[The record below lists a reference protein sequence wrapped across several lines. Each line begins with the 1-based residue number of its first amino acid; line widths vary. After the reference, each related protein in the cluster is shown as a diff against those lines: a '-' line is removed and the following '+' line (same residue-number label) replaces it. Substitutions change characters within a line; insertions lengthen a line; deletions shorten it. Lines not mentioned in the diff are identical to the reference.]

1 MFGHWGKMLPTKPP
15 RLTELAR
22 ASSSAKLIRPERSL
36 EKLGDAH
43 GKISEFLQMGG
54 DCSSTSGAFF
64 SCRPS
69 FFLAHYFPAD
79 ATGSKMPRVSPKLR
93 PMSQTVRQSESPANS
108 HTAPDYCPPAAGPD
122 VFTPAEKTEH
132 IVILSWKASA
142 TDPST
147 LMLLDIASIAACRA
161 SASRF
166 SRINIHPVPKTACTD
181 DLVENGKKYDY
192 KVVAISKRQIM
203 SRPSNVAHAEIPKNK
218 PRKHTEEAPPLCR
231 EAESG

>member
-1 MFGHWGKMLPTKPP
+1 MPTGRYLSSYKWRRLFFNFG
-15 RLTELAR
+15 RLF
-22 ASSSAKLIRPERSL
+22 
-36 EKLGDAH
+36 
-43 GKISEFLQMGG
+43 FL
-54 DCSSTSGAFF
+54 STVVFSGALF
-64 SCRPS
+64 SGGCDRKQDAPS
-69 FFLAHYFPAD
+69 KSETPA
-79 ATGSKMPRVSPKLR
+79 
-93 PMSQTVRQSESPANS
+93 MSQTVRQSESPANS

-142 TDPST
+142 TDPKHADAIGYCIYRS
-147 LMLLDIASIAACRA
+147 LQGKRQPLQ
-161 SASRF
+161 
-166 SRINIHPVPKTACTD
+166 RINIHPVPKTACTD

-231 EAESG
+231 EADRDKF